1 MRSDGHLDEQLR
13 PTRITPNYLVHAEGS
28 VLVESGKTKVICTAS
43 VEDRVPPFRRNSGKG
58 WVTAEYGMLPRATS
72 TRTQRES
79 SAGRVGGRTQEIQR
93 LIGRSLRA
101 VTKME
106 ELGERTIT
114 LDCDVIQADG
124 GTRTASITGA
134 FVALALAINKMREQ
148 DLIRTVPIVDY
159 VAATSVGIVEGMP
172 MLDLAYAEDS
182 KADVDM
188 NIIKTGAGLYIEVQG
203 TAEAMPFGR
212 EALNRLLDLGDTGIR
227 QLIALQ
233 RGLVGNILVAT
244 TNSVKLREI
253 RQVMSGVPIRLI
265 SLADLPP
272 IEEPEETGTTFEENA
287 RLKAHY
293 YSTRSGLWTVAED
306 SGLVIDALDG
316 DPGVKSARFLR
327 PDAT

>member
-1 MRSDGHLDEQLR
+1 MRSDGRLAEQLR
-13 PTRITPNYLVHAEGS
+13 TTRITPNYLVHAEGS
-28 VLVESGKTKVICTAS
+28 VLVEAGRTKVICTAS

-101 VTKME
+101 VTRTE

-134 FVALALAINKMREQ
+134 FVALVLALDKMRES
-148 DLIRTVPIVDY
+148 DLIRTMPVQDF
-159 VAATSVGIVEGMP
+159 VAATSVGIVEGVP
-172 MLDLAYAEDS
+172 MLDLAYNEDS
-182 KADVDM
+182 KAEVDM
-188 NIIKTGAGLYIEVQG
+188 NIIKTGGGLYIELQG
-203 TAEAMPFGR
+203 TAEALPFGR

-233 RGLVGNILVAT
+233 RGLVG
-244 TNSVKLREI
+244 S
-253 RQVMSGVPIRLI
+253 LI
-265 SLADLPP
+265 
-272 IEEPEETGTTFEENA
+272 G
-287 RLKAHY
+287 K
-293 YSTRSGLWTVAED
+293 
-306 SGLVIDALDG
+306 
-316 DPGVKSARFLR
+316 
-327 PDAT
+327 